1 MISQKIK
8 IKSNLVLKSLENSQ
22 TKIIDSMDDL
32 DNYLNNNCDL
42 TKNEKDFA
50 EDFIIILDIIRT
62 ELDDAIF
69 ILKKNELEQN
79 PKVVYLEPKGIEDIY
94 INPEYRLN
102 DIFKKD

>member
-1 MISQKIK
+1 MIYQKIK

-22 TKIIDSMDDL
+22 TKIIDSMGDL

-50 EDFIIILDIIRT
+50 EDFIIILDILRT

-79 PKVVYLEPKGIEDIY
+79 PKVVYLEPKEIEDIY
-94 INPEYRLN
+94 INTEYRLN